1 MDTKL
6 QEEFNNM
13 VNIEFNSAYLYYAM
27 STYFDEIYM
36 SGFSTFMKEVAL
48 EKLSTAQ
55 KMYNYLIL
63 RDQKLVFEKI
73 EEPDSDWINISDIF
87 SISLSHEEFVIEKT
101 KELYRTAKNSEDI
114 GTMEFLAKLITKNEL
129 LLSKLRKI
137 IFRIKN
143 SNIIPASVEFLDR
156 ENLSACLN

>member
-48 EKLSTAQ
+48 
-55 KMYNYLIL
+55 
-63 RDQKLVFEKI
+63 
-73 EEPDSDWINISDIF
+73 
-87 SISLSHEEFVIEKT
+87 
-101 KELYRTAKNSEDI
+101 
-114 GTMEFLAKLITKNEL
+114 
-129 LLSKLRKI
+129 
-137 IFRIKN
+137 
-143 SNIIPASVEFLDR
+143 
-156 ENLSACLN
+156 